1 MEETSYIYLSL
12 SDINDG
18 LIDFENIENYLKE
31 IPKNQE
37 KFFIKNNSIL
47 LSKYGSSPK
56 LAIAQIPYDKK
67 VIPSGNF
74 IIIEV
79 DEEKLNPWYL
89 ISYFSSDFGSEKLK
103 ETYTE
108 AKNDTISIRKLENI
122 EIPVPPIKEQEK
134 IGKQY
139 RESLKK
145 IEDMKKKLKNEIQ
158 NSKEIFIKYSGDLV

>member
-1 MEETSYIYLSL
+1 M
-12 SDINDG
+12 
-18 LIDFENIENYLKE
+18 
-31 IPKNQE
+31 
-37 KFFIKNNSIL
+37 
-47 LSKYGSSPK
+47 SKYGSSPK
-56 LAIAQIPYDKK
+56 LAISQIPDDKK

-89 ISYFSSDFGSEKLK
+89 MSYFSSGFGSEKLK

-122 EIPVPPIKEQEK
+122 EIPVPTIKEQEK
-134 IGKQY
+134 IAKEY

-145 IEDMKKKLKNEIQ
+145 IEEMKKKVK
-158 NSKEIFIKYSGDLV
+158 K

>member
-1 MEETSYIYLSL
+1 M
-12 SDINDG
+12 
-18 LIDFENIENYLKE
+18 
-31 IPKNQE
+31 
-37 KFFIKNNSIL
+37 
-47 LSKYGSSPK
+47 SKYGSSPK
-56 LAIAQIPYDKK
+56 LAIAQIPDDKK

-89 ISYFSSDFGSEKLK
+89 MSYFSSGFGSEKLK

-122 EIPVPPIKEQEK
+122 EIPIPPIKEQEK
-134 IGKQY
+134 IAKEY

-145 IEDMKKKLKNEIQ
+145 IEEMKKKLKDEIQ
-158 NSKEIFIKYSGDLV
+158 NSKKIFIKYSGGLI